1 MNYYRN
7 FRMIE
12 LIILIVILIILAILT
27 VPMMFHA
34 GEKAKKVSCSG
45 NLKQCINA
53 LITYGVSNDK
63 VICTS
68 GNKYSGWYAQDGI
81 QTVLLLLPVQLPYVL
96 IYG

>member
-34 GEKAKKVSCSG
+34 GEKQKKS
-45 NLKQCINA
+45 A
-53 LITYGVSNDK
+53 
-63 VICTS
+63 
-68 GNKYSGWYAQDGI
+68 
-81 QTVLLLLPVQLPYVL
+81 VLEILNSASMP
-96 IYG
+96 